1 MKKEMEVKVK
11 ETVNVALALVAEVE
25 VEADDLAQ
33 AVEEPVQAVVKTELS
48 PATTASKRVTWVMNA
63 LILQNKE

>member
-25 VEADDLAQ
+25 VEVDDLAQ
-33 AVEEPVQAVVKTELS
+33 AVEEPVQVVVKTELS
-48 PATTASKRVTWVMNA
+48 PATTASKRVT
-63 LILQNKE
+63 

>member
-33 AVEEPVQAVVKTELS
+33 AVEEPVQVVVKTELS
-48 PATTASKRVTWVMNA
+48 PATTASKRVT
-63 LILQNKE
+63 

>member
-48 PATTASKRVTWVMNA
+48 PATTASKRVT
-63 LILQNKE
+63 